1 MAVNPLAYVVNAK
14 ETSANLV
21 WVARF
26 IKVIVVN
33 SKDLYQTLVH
43 KAI

>member
-1 MAVNPLAYVVNAK
+1 MEVNPLAYVVNAK

-26 IKVIVVN
+26 IKVIMVN
-33 SKDLYQTLVH
+33 SVVLSQYLVH

>member
-1 MAVNPLAYVVNAK
+1 MEVNPLAYVVNAEQIGAK
-14 ETSANLV
+14 PI